1 MYQKNCVLEL
11 DMHRNIVGGSPEAL
25 RDTIRQGADLRIYTT
40 FKHNEHI
47 DSKSH
52 NDEII
57 REVSDFPATY
67 LIEDKW
73 AAGIMTLRQPVA
85 LPDRFGPKASMSF
98 FMYNENG
105 LQACARP
112 YLENIVTPAPDFVMP
127 FQEGGEIPKE
137 KQDSPLGLMHTYSSY
152 DESTNAPSKNF
163 VWDFY
168 SYQYLVNTQ
177 WTEVLS
183 HDENGNVL
191 SGNPKLLDEASNA
204 GLELKVAIRGICNGL
219 WGAQNC
225 PDHELFI
232 QTGPHYYYSQ
242 TGYMVAETRPFVR
255 VQPQIPMKYESCNW
269 DFGWAIVRSDGY
281 VAGLY
286 YNPYTLKPERTSSR
300 HAMRWFVANR

>member
-1 MYQKNCVLEL
+1 MYKPNCVLEL
-11 DMHRNIVGGSPEAL
+11 DMHRNIVGGSPKAL
-25 RDTIRQGADLRIYTT
+25 RDAIRQGADLRIYTT

-47 DSKSH
+47 DSKSS

-112 YLENIVTPAPDFVMP
+112 YLEDIVPPAPDMVMP
-127 FQEGGEIPKE
+127 FKEGGELPKD
-137 KQDSPLGLMHTYSSY
+137 KQDSPLGLMHTYSMY
-152 DESTNAPSKNF
+152 DDSTNAPSKNF

-168 SYQYLVNTQ
+168 SYKYLVNTQ

-191 SGNPKLLDEASNA
+191 SGDPKLLDEASNA
-204 GLELKVAIRGICNGL
+204 GLELKVAIRGVCNGL
-219 WGAQNC
+219 WGRQDC

-286 YNPYTLKPERTSSR
+286 YNPYTLKPERTFSR